1 MSIHSK
7 ILFSIHFFF
16 LLVSYS
22 AAALTPVVVQ
32 VGEVEISDFELSLQM
47 KRSMPMQ
54 GGFHREISSDRM
66 AEIRQKNLDELI
78 ERAYRVNWA
87 RDHQVAVEAA
97 RVEEAMKP
105 FMRGYSSAGEM
116 KAAVGADVFSG
127 LRTWVYR
134 SLLAQKAEKVY
145 LEGKIDVSDRQ
156 VEAYYEENKG
166 RFFRPRQ
173 FQASHILVKVD
184 PAANEQEREQSL
196 ARAQELA
203 QRARA
208 GEDFYD
214 LAYFNSDDKRRFV
227 GGDLGTFHEG
237 QTVKAFEDAVM
248 KMQPGEI
255 SDPVRTRF
263 GYHIIKLKGVEEARQ
278 MRFDE
283 MEDKI
288 RADLEQEQRE
298 ALLETWA
305 DELRE
310 QYPLQKEPVGAG
322 R

>member
-1 MSIHSK
+1 MSFHLK
-7 ILFSIHFFF
+7 ILFSILFLF
-16 LLVSYS
+16 LLISYAV
-22 AAALTPVVVQ
+22 AAESPSVAQ
-32 VGEVEISDFELSLQM
+32 VGDVEISDFELSLQM
-47 KRSMPMQ
+47 QRSMPMQ
-54 GGFHREISSDRM
+54 VGFHGKVSSDRM

-87 RDHQVAVEAA
+87 RDHEIAVEPA
-97 RVEEAMKP
+97 RIEEAMKP
-105 FMRGYSSAGEM
+105 FMRGYSSVDEM
-116 KAAVGADVFSG
+116 KSAVGDDVYAN
-127 LRTWVYR
+127 LRAWVYR
-134 SLLAQKAEKVY
+134 GLLAQQAEQAY
-145 LEGKIDVSDRQ
+145 LQGRIDVSDRQ
-156 VEAYYEENKG
+156 VEAYYEENKE

-173 FQASHILVKVD
+173 FQASHILIKVD
-184 PAANEQEREQSL
+184 PAANEQEREQL
-196 ARAQELA
+196 HARAQELA
-203 QRARA
+203 ARARA

-237 QTVKAFEDAVM
+237 QTVKAFEDAVI

-263 GYHIIKLKGVEEARQ
+263 GYHIIMLTAVEEARQ

-288 RADLEQEQRE
+288 RTDLEQKQRD

-305 DELRE
+305 NELRE
-310 QYPLQKEPVGAG
+310 KYPLKKESVEAA

>member
-54 GGFHREISSDRM
+54 VGFHREISSDRM

-116 KAAVGADVFSG
+116 KSAVGADVFSV

-263 GYHIIKLKGVEEARQ
+263 GYHIFKLKGVEEARQ

>member
-1 MSIHSK
+1 MSFHLK
-7 ILFSIHFFF
+7 ILFSILFFF
-16 LLVSYS
+16 LLISYAV
-22 AAALTPVVVQ
+22 AAQSPVIAQ

-47 KRSMPMQ
+47 QRSMPMQ
-54 GGFHREISSDRM
+54 VGFHGKVSSDRM

-87 RDHQVAVEAA
+87 RDHEIAVETA
-97 RVEEAMKP
+97 RIEEAMKP
-105 FMRGYSSAGEM
+105 FMRGYSSVDEM
-116 KAAVGADVFSG
+116 KSAVGDDVYAS
-127 LRTWVYR
+127 LRAWVYR
-134 SLLAQKAEKVY
+134 GLLAQQAEQAY
-145 LEGKIDVSDRQ
+145 LQGRIDVSDRQ
-156 VEAYYEENKG
+156 VEAYYEENKE

-173 FQASHILVKVD
+173 FQASHILIKVD
-184 PAANEQEREQSL
+184 PAANEQEREQL
-196 ARAQELA
+196 HARAQELA
-203 QRARA
+203 ARARA

-237 QTVKAFEDAVM
+237 QTVKAFEDAVI

-263 GYHIIKLKGVEEARQ
+263 GYHIIMLTAVEEARQ

-288 RADLEQEQRE
+288 RTDLEQKQRD

-305 DELRE
+305 NELRE
-310 QYPLQKEPVGAG
+310 KYPLKKESVEAA